1 MRDSERAELCRTAS
15 ACLSD
20 ALDAYKACWDASDKV
35 TRLAMKNL
43 GQEILSC
50 DLRFVH
56 LAEAFDERDDV

>member
-1 MRDSERAELCRTAS
+1 
-15 ACLSD
+15 
-20 ALDAYKACWDASDKV
+20 V